1 MSNKASNSLHE
12 LIKSL
17 NKSEKRYFK
26 VFSSRHTIG
35 EENNYI
41 KLFDYI
47 DKMDEYD
54 EEVLF
59 GHFKGQSL
67 LNKFSIT
74 KARLYSNI
82 LKSLDTFHSNSSV
95 DAQIFRSIHSAE
107 ILYNKGLYQQAEKIL
122 ISAEKQ
128 AKKHENLNLLLEI
141 KEKQK
146 RLIENDLYSDVKA
159 NEIDKMFKAEQETLK
174 EINDYQKLWHIKS
187 LLFQEINKNG
197 KVRAESETLKLQA
210 LVNQVNEMDIDK
222 CCTKNKYLFH
232 HIQSAY
238 YFSVND
244 LELSH
249 YHLNA
254 IVKLLEKNITLSE
267 QQPNIYFSTLTNFI
281 YVSTRLKKFDI
292 AETHL
297 KKLKNLSNPGLN
309 IDLDIKYFSSTF
321 SLELSLLADKGDYRA
336 ALELVPQIEEGYRLY
351 EGHINSLRKAYIDFQ
366 VGVIYLGLG
375 EYSTALHW
383 INNILN
389 EGKIDQKQD
398 IYCFAQL
405 INLVLHFELN
415 NNRFL
420 PYAINSTKRYLKNRN
435 RIYKFEE
442 LFLKLITQISKT
454 NNVFDLQEKLV
465 PIEAQLAK
473 LKKDPKE
480 QIVFE
485 YFDFLSW
492 VRSKIRQKSFLE
504 LKLEEL
510 ELAS

>member
-1 MSNKASNSLHE
+1 MSNKASSNLHE

-35 EENNYI
+35 EENSYI

-47 DKMDEYD
+47 DKMAIYD

-59 GHFKGQSL
+59 KHFKGQAL

-82 LKSLDTFHSNSSV
+82 LKSLDTFHSTSSI

-107 ILYNKGLYQQAEKIL
+107 ILYNKGLYKQAEKIL
-122 ISAEKQ
+122 ASAEKQ
-128 AKKHENLNLLLEI
+128 AKKYENLNLLLEI

-146 RLIENDLYSDVKA
+146 KLIENELYTDVKA
-159 NEIDKMFKAEQETLK
+159 TEITKMFEAEEVIVK
-174 EINDYQKLWHIKS
+174 EISKYQKLWNIKS
-187 LLFQEINKNG
+187 LLFQEINRNG
-197 KVRAESETLKLQA
+197 KVRDESETIKLQK
-210 LVNQVNEMDIDK
+210 LVEQVIELDVKNSS
-222 CCTKNKYLFH
+222 TKSRYLFH

-244 LELSH
+244 LKLSH
-249 YHLNA
+249 YHLKA
-254 IVKLLEKNITLSE
+254 IVDLLEDNGVLFK
-267 QQPNIYFSTLTNFI
+267 QQPNLYFSTLTNFI
-281 YVSTRLKKFDI
+281 YISTRLKKYDE
-292 AETHL
+292 AQAHLLKL
-297 KKLKNLSNPGLN
+297 KKMSNPGMN
-309 IDLDIKYFSSTF
+309 IDLDIKYFSSTY
-321 SLELSLLADKGDYRA
+321 SLELSLLADKGDYNGA
-336 ALELVPQIEEGYRLY
+336 IKLVPQIEEGYRLY
-351 EGHINSLRKAYIDFQ
+351 DGHINSLRKAYIDFQ

-375 EYSTALHW
+375 KYTEALHW
-383 INNILN
+383 INKILN

-398 IYCFAQL
+398 IFCFAQL
-405 INLVLHFELN
+405 INLILHFELN
-415 NNRFL
+415 NSRFL

-442 LFLKLITQISKT
+442 IFLKLISQISKS
-454 NNVFDLQEKLV
+454 NNVFDIQEKLV
-465 PIEAQLAK
+465 PVAEQLEA
-473 LKKDPKE
+473 LKNDPKE

-492 VRSKIRQKSFLE
+492 VKSKLVQKTFLE
-504 LKLEEL
+504 VKQGEL
-510 ELAS
+510 EIA